1 MKNLILASILGSA
14 AAGFVVPALTGPVH
28 FAITR
33 PYSLFGWIPPVP
45 LNQTVTVTL
54 GTAPLDFVL
63 TDVSLGKGAY
73 NYENVFV
80 TVNGVSVF
88 NFPATANAGV
98 GLPFSMS
105 SGLFVPAGASI
116 GVQVPSSAGGN
127 TIAVPV
133 TLVGYVQ

>member
-1 MKNLILASILGSA
+1 MKNLILASVLGSA
-14 AAGFVVPALTGPVH
+14 AAGLVVPALAGPVH

-33 PYSLFGWIPPVP
+33 PYSLFGWIPPAQA
-45 LNQTVTVTL
+45 NQPATVTL

-63 TDVSLGKGAY
+63 TDVSMGRGAS

-88 NFPATANAGV
+88 NFPVTANAGV
-98 GLPFSMS
+98 GMPFNMS
-105 SGLFVPAGASI
+105 SGIFVPAGSSI
-116 GVQVPSSAGGN
+116 GVQVPASAAGN
-127 TIAVPV
+127 SISVPV